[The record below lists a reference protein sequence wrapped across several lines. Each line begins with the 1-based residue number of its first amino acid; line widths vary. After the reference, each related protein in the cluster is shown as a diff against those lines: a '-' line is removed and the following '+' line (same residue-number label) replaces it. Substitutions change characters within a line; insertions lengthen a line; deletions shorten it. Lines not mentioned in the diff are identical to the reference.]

1 MQEQYIFLSFFL
13 ASAWPFLQRVVR
25 SNSEYNRWADR
36 STNADVAAHAAC
48 KPAYITGQQRAAE
61 NCKKGATH
69 FRPEVPLRSTKF
81 RFLVSSAESYRVAKQ
96 VMIGFGISSMVNLGF
111 SLALTILLVPLL
123 IIAYLVKWTRK
134 CRVRFVR
141 WKYPSYVVVEHNS
154 IRSILD
160 QGRNH
165 GIFTLLVQGRSI
177 ADGARNHLAHLASSR
192 RLLRSNLF
200 TRWGVYVWKEL
211 DYFSVDSHLVKSPG
225 LFRGRPITESNIQ
238 DYVSDVTSKF
248 LPARLPPWQ
257 VHVVNCLMNGE
268 ECQVCLVRVHHL
280 LLRQEHLTLADFLPL
295 KYSTDDWTC
304 LESDSPFTNLYT
316 APSALPRLRQMLI
329 ESFSNYWND
338 FLYNND
344 PIERPEILKKRIG
357 LFQCGKIAMIVLVC
371 TLKELARQCRKT
383 EGLRFPE
390 LLAIVRRESSKRNFS
405 PRMVLDSVLKT
416 FNPVDVFCSFVT
428 WSWYIMITSL
438 LKTPVLLL
446 RELQALN
453 SQRKHCH
460 PETLTYTLWCYLPL
474 MFQAMREAVSI
485 SWIAVTTPKVILEE
499 LFFKHPQSNRLQ
511 TISPCGR
518 KVVAWSERVDVEL
531 VRKIANVTGATEA
544 EILLTATV
552 DALKEYFRH
561 STINIPNNVFATVK
575 FVSQRAIFLRNHE
588 ARGIL
593 CLALPIRTPFFND
606 DLIEILQVIQK
617 NVHDARS
624 RQSAIYAITAA
635 ETSRGVISSCLPSVL
650 LKLLLNQLTKRYSF
664 CLTHVDGDLP
674 VEGVDTAVYWRPPQ
688 GNCNMS
694 MTLHKHGN
702 AVRLGIMGD
711 ALIGPQHFIIARTF
725 PKSVQ
730 NLATILG
737 VPRTLSRSSSPSPLS
752 PTTSPGY

>member
-1 MQEQYIFLSFFL
+1 M
-13 ASAWPFLQRVVR
+13 V
-25 SNSEYNRWADR
+25 
-36 STNADVAAHAAC
+36 DV
-48 KPAYITGQQRAAE
+48 
-61 NCKKGATH
+61 
-69 FRPEVPLRSTKF
+69 
-81 RFLVSSAESYRVAKQ
+81 
-96 VMIGFGISSMVNLGF
+96 GISSMVNFGL
-111 SLALTILLVPLL
+111 SLVLTILLIPLL
-123 IIAYLVKWTRK
+123 FIAYLVVKWARK
-134 CRVRFVR
+134 CWIRFVKWR
-141 WKYPSYVVVEHNS
+141 YPNYVVVEGNS

-165 GIFTLLVQGRSI
+165 GIYTLLVQGCSI
-177 ADGARNHLAHLASSR
+177 ADGARNHLARLTSTR
-192 RLLRSNLF
+192 RFLRSSLF

-211 DYFSVDSHLVKSPG
+211 DYFSVDSHLIKSPCSY
-225 LFRGRPITESNIQ
+225 RGRPITESNIQ

-248 LPARLPPWQ
+248 LPTRLSPWQ
-257 VHVVNCLMNGE
+257 VHVVNCLIRGE
-268 ECQVCLVRVHHL
+268 ERQVCLVRVHHL

-295 KYSTDDWTC
+295 KYSTDNWTC
-304 LESDSPFTNLYT
+304 QESNSPFTNLYT

-338 FLYNND
+338 FLCNND
-344 PIERPEILKKRIG
+344 PTERPEIFKKRIG
-357 LFQCGKIAMIVLVC
+357 LFQCSKIAVIVLVC
-371 TLKELARQCRKT
+371 ILKEMARQCRKS
-383 EGLRFPE
+383 EGLKFLE
-390 LLAIVRRESSKRNFS
+390 LLSIIRRESSKRNFH
-405 PRMVLDSVLKT
+405 PQMVLDSVTKT
-416 FNPVDVFCSFVT
+416 FNPIDMFYSLVA
-428 WSWYIMITSL
+428 WSWYITITSL
-438 LKTPVLLL
+438 LKTPILLL

-453 SQRKHCH
+453 SQRKHCY

-474 MFQAMREAVSI
+474 TFQAIREAVSI
-485 SWIAVTTPKVILEE
+485 TWIAVTAPKIVLEE
-499 LFFKHPQSNRLQ
+499 LFLKHPQSNQLQ

-518 KVVAWSERVDVEL
+518 KVVAWSEEVDIDL
-531 VRKIANVTGATEA
+531 VRKIANVVGTTEA

-561 STINIPNNVFATVK
+561 STVSIPSDVFTTVK

-593 CLALPIRTPFFND
+593 CLALPTKTPLFND
-606 DLIEILQVIQK
+606 DLIEILQIIQR
-617 NVHDARS
+617 NVQDARS

-635 ETSRGVISSCLPSVL
+635 ETSHGLIASCVPSIL
-650 LKLLLNQLTKRYSF
+650 LKLLLNQLSRRYSL

-694 MTLHKHGN
+694 ITLHKHGN

-711 ALIGPQHFIIARTF
+711 ALIGPHHFVIARTF

-737 VPRTLSRSSSPSPLS
+737 VSRVPSRSPSPSPLS